1 MQPVDLTVVRAI
13 CAELRAD
20 WAPARFEQAYQRDR
34 YTVAIALRTMQGR
47 RWLDLAWHPQAARVC
62 QAEPPPRGADGY
74 SFSDQLRHQLGGLA
88 LSTVTPLDPWERVLD
103 FQFARRPGEDPLW
116 HLYVEIMGK
125 YSNVVLADA
134 RQQIVT
140 AAYQVGTQRSS
151 LRQVQT
157 GQPYAPPP
165 ALTDTI
171 PDADEPFDRWQE
183 RLALVPGKLK
193 RQLVANYRG
202 VSPLLAEEL
211 AIAAG
216 LDPQIPT
223 DRLDLPQWQQLF
235 AIWQR
240 WLEVLTA
247 EKFQPARRQGGGFSV
262 LGWEATTV
270 PVESTLNLLNW
281 YYRDRLASANFAQLH
296 ERLQQKLGSN
306 LKKLQQ
312 KAQGFRD
319 RLQQA
324 DGADIHR
331 QQADLLMAHLHLWQP
346 GQKEISLADFETGEP
361 VKIRLNPEKNAVQNA
376 QALYKQHQ
384 KLKRAR
390 AAVEPLLASVTAE
403 IDYLEHSRLAL
414 ERLETYREFDD
425 LSTLAEIRDELIQ
438 QGYLPA
444 PRTPARASTSETPPI
459 CYRSPSG
466 YEILVGRNNRQNDRL
481 SFRVA
486 VDCDLWFHAQEI
498 PGAHV
503 LLRLEPGAAPDDRDL
518 QFAADLAALHS
529 RARQSDVVPVV
540 YTLPKHLYKPKG
552 AKPGMVVYQREK
564 VLWGRPQAARKPL
577 LEEFPNQA
585 PDSETQS
592 PRI

>member
-13 CAELRAD
+13 CAELQAD
-20 WAPARFEQAYQRDR
+20 WVPARFEQAYQRDR

-88 LSTVTPLDPWERVLD
+88 LSTVIMLEPWERVLD
-103 FQFARRPGEDPLW
+103 FQFARRPGEAPLW

-125 YSNVVLADA
+125 YSNVVLTDA

-140 AAYQVGTQRSS
+140 AAYQVGSQRSS

-171 PDADEPFDRWQE
+171 PNADESFERWQE
-183 RLALVPGKLK
+183 RLALVPGQLK
-193 RQLVANYRG
+193 RQLLTNYRG

-211 AIAAG
+211 AIAAE
-216 LDPQIPT
+216 LEPQTPT
-223 DRLDLPQWQQLF
+223 DRLELPQWEALF
-235 AIWQR
+235 TAWQN
-240 WLEVLTA
+240 WLQILTEA
-247 EKFQPARRQGGGFSV
+247 KFQPARRAGGGFSV
-262 LGWEATTV
+262 LGWEASAT
-270 PVESTLNLLNW
+270 PVESILKLLDR
-281 YYRDRLASANFAQLH
+281 YYRDRLASTTFSQLH
-296 ERLQQKLGSN
+296 QQLQQKLASN

-312 KAQGFRD
+312 KAEGFRD
-319 RLQQA
+319 RLQQSDAA
-324 DGADIHR
+324 DVHR

-346 GQKEISLADFETGEP
+346 GLKAMTLADFATGEP

-376 QALYKQHQ
+376 QSFYKQHQ

-390 AAVEPLLASVTAE
+390 AAVEPLLASVNAE
-403 IDYLEHSRLAL
+403 IDYLENSYLAL
-414 ERLETYREFDD
+414 ERLEAYQSWDD
-425 LSTLAEIRDELIQ
+425 LSTLTEIRDELIE
-438 QGYLPA
+438 QGYLPN
-444 PRTPARASTSETPPI
+444 PRNSSRPNSEETPPI
-459 CYRSPSG
+459 CHHSPSG
-466 YEILVGRNNRQNDRL
+466 YEILVGRNNNQNDRL

-486 VDCDLWFHAQEI
+486 AEQDLWFHAQEI

-518 QFAADLAALHS
+518 QVAADLAAFHS
-529 RARQSDVVPVV
+529 RARQSDAVPVV
-540 YTLPKHLYKPKG
+540 YTSPKHLYKPKG
-552 AKPGMVVYQREK
+552 AKPGMVIYQK
-564 VLWGRPQAARKPL
+564 QTVLWGRPQAACELPSS
-577 LEEFPNQA
+577 EEA
-585 PDSETQS
+585 
-592 PRI
+592 